1 MLGAAGYFGY
11 QNRREIQ
18 TWDRKLLSAVAVGV
32 AAFFGAEGYVLFF
45 FSLFLASPTL
55 TCSFPAS
62 SCRRMLRSSSSKML
76 MECGTEGSQWHDL
89 FYIDST
95 LVM

>member
-18 TWDRKLLSAVAVGV
+18 TWDRKLLSAIAVGV

-45 FSLFLASPTL
+45 SLFLASTTNMLFP
-55 TCSFPAS
+55 SFFV
-62 SCRRMLRSSSSKML
+62 SKNAKKQL
-76 MECGTEGSQWHDL
+76 K
-89 FYIDST
+89 
-95 LVM
+95 

>member
-45 FSLFLASPTL
+45 FSLSGKSDTNMLFP
-55 TCSFPAS
+55 SFFV
-62 SCRRMLRSSSSKML
+62 SKNAKKQL
-76 MECGTEGSQWHDL
+76 K
-89 FYIDST
+89 
-95 LVM
+95 

>member
-18 TWDRKLLSAVAVGV
+18 TWDRKLLSAIAVGV

-45 FSLFLASPTL
+45 LSFWQVRL

-76 MECGTEGSQWHDL
+76 MECGTEGSLWHDL

>member
-18 TWDRKLLSAVAVGV
+18 TWDRKLLSAIAVGV

-45 FSLFLASPTL
+45 FSLFLASPTNML
-55 TCSFPAS
+55 FPSFFV
-62 SCRRMLRSSSSKML
+62 SKNAKKQL
-76 MECGTEGSQWHDL
+76 K
-89 FYIDST
+89 
-95 LVM
+95 